1 MKSDSTRPPT
11 PTHFYWTSDGGGVTF
26 VARFTSFVT
35 PGPATTTEAE
45 EIVSRWNEQSERYD
59 WNLTYVIVDPEGW
72 TPEIGTVICEYDI

>member
-1 MKSDSTRPPT
+1 MKSAPTAPT
-11 PTHFYWTSDGGGVTF
+11 PTHFYWTSHGVTF
-26 VARFTSFVT
+26 IARFTSFVT
-35 PGPATTTEAE
+35 HAPATTTEAE